1 MDPYNSPYIIPTHS
15 PHNPFP
21 HSLLRTRKS
30 CTVNLRKYSK
40 KVNNAKAEKA
50 SKYLR
55 ALRPV
60 QSLKQKMA
68 PWRDV
73 AEVWT
78 TPPPWHIDSVQLR
91 FRGFWTLGLN
101 PKP

>member
-40 KVNNAKAEKA
+40 KVNNAKAEKSLEVPEGPKA
-50 SKYLR
+50 CSKPQAKDGPMAR
-55 ALRPV
+55 RRRSVDHTPTVAHRLRP
-60 QSLKQKMA
+60 A
-68 PWRDV
+68 
-73 AEVWT
+73 
-78 TPPPWHIDSVQLR
+78 
-91 FRGFWTLGLN
+91 
-101 PKP
+101 